1 MGIGAAVRRAAGPLE
16 PVLSDAYRGVFF
28 DIDGFAIKLGE
39 LDSDRRIRDVV
50 EIGAGEG
57 ALVSRLFLRFPKANV
72 IGIDTT
78 ARLGRQFDGDWPRV
92 LFLRVTAQK
101 LASMR
106 PNAADLVV
114 LCDVLHHV
122 HPRDLMEVV
131 ASAAA
136 LLKPG
141 GRLVV
146 KEWLR
151 LPSPVYW
158 LGWASDR
165 FITGDRITY
174 RGRESWLKLIA
185 DAAPQ
190 LELVHEWRLAP
201 WACNH
206 AFVFRAPL

>member
-16 PVLSDAYRGVFF
+16 PFLSDAYRAFFF
-28 DIDGFAIKLGE
+28 DVDGFASRLGE
-39 LDSDRRIRDVV
+39 LDAHGPIREVV
-50 EIGAGEG
+50 EVGAGEG
-57 ALVSRLFLRFPKANV
+57 ALVSRLVLRLPKAHL

-78 ARLGRQFDGDWPRV
+78 ARVGRQFSGHWSRV
-92 LFLRVTAQK
+92 EFLQVTAQV
-101 LASMR
+101 LASQR
-106 PNAADLVV
+106 PKAADLVV

-122 HPRDLMEVV
+122 QPRDLRDVL

-151 LPSPVYW
+151 QPSPVYW

-165 FITGDRITY
+165 FITGDRVTY
-174 RGRESWLKLIA
+174 RGRESWLQVIS

-190 LELVHEWRLAP
+190 LELVQEWRLAP
-201 WACNH
+201 WSCNH
-206 AFVFRAPL
+206 AFVMQAPQ

>member
-16 PVLSDAYRGVFF
+16 PVLSDTYRAFFF
-28 DIDGFAIKLGE
+28 DIDGFANKLGE
-39 LDSDRRIRDVV
+39 LGADSPIREVV

-57 ALVSRLFLRFPKANV
+57 ALVSRLVLRLPKAHLV
-72 IGIDTT
+72 GIDTT
-78 ARLGRQFDGDWPRV
+78 ARVGRQCSGHWSRV
-92 LFLRVTAQK
+92 EFLQVTAPV
-101 LASMR
+101 LASQR

-122 HPRDLMEVV
+122 QPRDLREVL
-131 ASAAA
+131 ASAAT

-151 LPSPVYW
+151 QPSPVYW

-165 FITGDRITY
+165 FITGDRIIY
-174 RGRESWLKLIA
+174 RARESWLHVIS

-201 WACNH
+201 WSCNH
-206 AFVFRAPL
+206 AFVLRSPP